1 MTWYFSACC
10 CGSIHRFSKLL
21 AWLKFDIFAYS
32 RMHTAIWEMS
42 NSRLKVRK
50 FQNKNKSSRS
60 IWTKKFEKFCP
71 KFWQFENLLHHCR
84 SLLYLN
90 SCRELWQ
97 LFLERISCFH
107 SQCAAFCSET
117 STFYIHLGMCVCNVH
132 FYCWCAWDE
141 SK

>member
-21 AWLKFDIFAYS
+21 AWLAYNLTCTDFRLFQDAYCHLRNVKFVLA
-32 RMHTAIWEMS
+32 
-42 NSRLKVRK
+42 LPK
-50 FQNKNKSSRS
+50 

-141 SK
+141 GK